1 MFGLP
6 PWKRA
11 KPEPEP
17 DVEPDEPVGGF
28 VVRTFEQLPK
38 DIQLRI
44 VARKAE
50 RSNPERVSSDYD
62 ELRWE

>member
-6 PWKRA
+6 PWRRA
-11 KPEPEP
+11 KPEPEA
-17 DVEPDEPVGGF
+17 EPVDEPIGGF
-28 VVRTFEQLPK
+28 QVLTFEELPK
-38 DIQLRI
+38 STQLRI
-44 VARKAE
+44 IARKAE